1 MEFKDITNIKISM
14 LDKDPIEF
22 IEIMR
27 NNDNDII
34 IDYNTDRIVSLYNYK
49 KELNNIDKAVSIWTA
64 VPLPEV
70 KNIYNLYPLGNY
82 NYLIKI

>member
-14 LDKDPIEF
+14 LDKDPIEL

-27 NNDNDII
+27 NNDNDVI
-34 IDYNTDRIVSLYNYK
+34 IDYNTDRIVSLYNYT
-49 KELNNIDKAVSIWTA
+49 KELNNIDKAISIWTA
-64 VPLPEV
+64 VPLIEV

>member
-27 NNDNDII
+27 NNDNDIT
-34 IDYNTDRIVSLYNYK
+34 IDYNTDRIVSLYNYT
-49 KELNNIDKAVSIWTA
+49 KELNNIDKAISIWTA
-64 VPLPEV
+64 VPLSKV

>member
-14 LDKDPIEF
+14 LDKDPIEL

-27 NNDNDII
+27 NNDNDVI
-34 IDYNTDRIVSLYNYK
+34 IDYNTDRIVSLYDYT
-49 KELNNIDKAVSIWTA
+49 KELNNIDKAISIWTA
-64 VPLPEV
+64 VPLIEV

>member
-27 NNDNDII
+27 NNDNDIT
-34 IDYNTDRIVSLYNYK
+34 IDYNTDRIVSLYNYT
-49 KELNNIDKAVSIWTA
+49 KELNNIDKAVSIWTT

>member
-14 LDKDPIEF
+14 LDKDPIEL

-34 IDYNTDRIVSLYNYK
+34 IDYNTDRIVSLYDYT
-49 KELNNIDKAVSIWTA
+49 KELNNIDKAISIWTA
-64 VPLPEV
+64 VPLTEV